1 MKRIRVN
8 SPTSSSVLRD
18 RVIVI
23 FLSALDSRNFEKP
36 VARARNSLESKVF
49 KIVAKTV
56 FFSFC
61 LQVSPGEAIS
71 LNIQGYDELNHTI
84 FTIATLTEKGVSD
97 ITPKLGLDNTM
108 HLLSPVTNQS
118 FPFMYRLAN
127 ETLYKEIKNNTV
139 HHFQLEDVFS
149 TLKNRYSFKV
159 TAIPCR
165 PGFKFENTKCICDKK
180 IEGVLR

>member
-1 MKRIRVN
+1 MKRN
-8 SPTSSSVLRD
+8 LKSVFYR
-18 RVIVI
+18 RYSI
-23 FLSALDSRNFEKP
+23 A
-36 VARARNSLESKVF
+36 SKDF
-49 KIVAKTV
+49 KIVAKTF
-56 FFSFC
+56 FFSLC
-61 LQVSPGEAIS
+61 LQVSPGEDIA

-97 ITPKLGLDNTM
+97 RTPKLHLDNVM

-118 FPFMYRLAN
+118 FPFTYRLAN

-149 TLKNRYSFKV
+149 TLKNRYSFRV

-165 PGFKFENTKCICDKK
+165 PGFKFDNTKCICDKT

>member
-1 MKRIRVN
+1 MKRN
-8 SPTSSSVLRD
+8 LKSVFYR
-18 RVIVI
+18 RYSI
-23 FLSALDSRNFEKP
+23 A
-36 VARARNSLESKVF
+36 SKDF
-49 KIVAKTV
+49 KIVPKTF
-56 FFSFC
+56 FFSLC
-61 LQVSPGEAIS
+61 LQVSPGEDIA

-97 ITPKLGLDNTM
+97 RTPKLHLDNVM

-118 FPFMYRLAN
+118 FPFTYRLAN
-127 ETLYKEIKNNTV
+127 ETLYKGIKNNTV

-149 TLKNRYSFKV
+149 TLKNRYSFRV

-165 PGFKFENTKCICDKK
+165 PGFKFDNTKCICDKT